1 MAEQPAHPDRGF
13 GDKEQVH
20 KNWSGMF
27 ERFPDLEVEV
37 LRQST
42 EGDVVWSEWHWSAT
56 GLQMAGVTVIG
67 IREDRIFWARL
78 YMEPVEQ
85 AGQDIDEA
93 MRTITGKD
101 GGRRVIRP
109 LPYPR
114 SGRPD
119 AVFGLCDSAQRCQST
134 SASKPCSPERSASV
148 DSTSSAESSG
158 T

>member
-1 MAEQPAHPDRGF
+1 MAEQPAHPNRGF

-27 ERFPDLEVEV
+27 ESFPDLEV

-56 GLQMAGVTVIG
+56 GLQMAGVTVMG
-67 IREDRIFWARL
+67 IREDLLGACTWSPSNMKTRRTTSNP
-78 YMEPVEQ
+78 PVPSSWS
-85 AGQDIDEA
+85 
-93 MRTITGKD
+93 
-101 GGRRVIRP
+101 RRP
-109 LPYPR
+109 
-114 SGRPD
+114 
-119 AVFGLCDSAQRCQST
+119 QST
-134 SASKPCSPERSASV
+134 SASKPCSPERSASL

>member
-13 GDKEQVH
+13 GGKEQVH

-27 ERFPDLEVEV
+27 ESFPDLGVEV

-56 GLQMAGVTVIG
+56 GLQMAGVTVMG
-67 IREDRIFWARL
+67 IREDRIVWARL

-101 GGRRVIRP
+101 GGTKSNP
-109 LPYPR
+109 AL
-114 SGRPD
+114 
-119 AVFGLCDSAQRCQST
+119 
-134 SASKPCSPERSASV
+134 SPVR
-148 DSTSSAESSG
+148 TP
-158 T
+158 

>member
-13 GDKEQVH
+13 GGKEQVH

-42 EGDVVWSEWHWSAT
+42 EGDVVWSKWHWSAT
-56 GLQMAGVTVIG
+56 GLQMAGVTVMG

-93 MRTITGKD
+93 MRTITGRD
-101 GGRRVIRP
+101 GGTKSNP
-109 LPYPR
+109 APAL
-114 SGRPD
+114 
-119 AVFGLCDSAQRCQST
+119 
-134 SASKPCSPERSASV
+134 SPVR
-148 DSTSSAESSG
+148 TP
-158 T
+158 